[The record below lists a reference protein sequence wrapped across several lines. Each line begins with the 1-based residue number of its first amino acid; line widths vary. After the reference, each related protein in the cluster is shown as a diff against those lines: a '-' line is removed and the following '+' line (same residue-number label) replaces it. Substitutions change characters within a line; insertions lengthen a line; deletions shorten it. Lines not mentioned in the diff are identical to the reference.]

1 MEVLDIDWKNID
13 SRLVKDEFYEGIRA
27 PKWLDFL
34 APEEP
39 VDDDA
44 WFCKPDCNHAKNA
57 ASFVKSPVFR
67 SNKMRQPRLM
77 NSSSSVST
85 SSTSP
90 LGNKTASALNSKKN
104 MGPLSTSITSL
115 YELKAKENAS
125 GNVKKSS
132 PLDRNKLQSTTFKYR
147 EHSENENP
155 NRQRSASAVATSGRT
170 PKLQSK
176 KNTSTVVKA
185 SKQNSPVNL
194 EKKGVGR
201 EAIHNLN
208 TSSTGSPVAPS
219 VSSGERGDR
228 KQTFHSTS
236 AYSPSTTHFQFPNP
250 PTSTVPTEDPKIH
263 PPTSTI
269 PTDDPKIHPPT
280 CTIPTDD
287 PKIPSTKPGFAVK
300 HTFSARNLFGKT
312 AGKEFLAQISEF
324 CSELKNLAL
333 NGSQADSSKQS
344 NKHSKLSSNSSIE
357 DQVKIAQD
365 IDGNC
370 LSVLSS
376 ERSIQDGSD
385 NSKVNITSNV
395 VDPDKCSKSGPMET
409 GWLRH
414 RSIKATAKICPK
426 SLHQRQSMNDSNKKE
441 NTSSISDQKD
451 HHQVHME
458 EIGRDTLGI
467 ADDPC
472 AKKVRNRGDSPSAD
486 SFSGPIPCQEH
497 GTSANLVNPETQRY
511 MEGLDSHKNVLK
523 EAHRKSIHAKIF
535 NPSIWKKRRNEGM
548 MQKGDCAKADCPRKD
563 TLKQDFYQKI
573 QSCPPSPQKVSR
585 FSPTSTSSGQGRKP
599 KMTPVQPLRTRTTEQ
614 CLLKELQFNKKS
626 NRSFESTD
634 NILTSPESKLYL
646 PDVFWFLK
654 GCTSTN

>member
-1 MEVLDIDWKNID
+1 MDFAGLMEVLDIDWKNID
-13 SRLVKDEFYEGIRA
+13 SRSVKDEFYEGIRA

-44 WFCKPDCNHAKNA
+44 WFCKPDCNHPKDA
-57 ASFVKSPVFR
+57 ASFAKSPVFR

-90 LGNKTASALNSKKN
+90 LGNKTASALNGKKN

-115 YELKAKENAS
+115 YELKAKENAL
-125 GNVKKSS
+125 GNVKKPS

-155 NRQRSASAVATSGRT
+155 NCQRSASAVATSGRT

-176 KNTSTVVKA
+176 KNISTVVKA

-201 EAIHNLN
+201 QAIHNLN
-208 TSSTGSPVAPS
+208 ASSTGSPVAPS
-219 VSSGERGDR
+219 VSSEERGDR
-228 KQTFHSTS
+228 KQTFHSTN

-250 PTSTVPTEDPKIH
+250 PTS
-263 PPTSTI
+263 
-269 PTDDPKIHPPT
+269 
-280 CTIPTDD
+280 TIPTDD

-312 AGKEFLAQISEF
+312 AGKEFLAQLSEF

-333 NGSQADSSKQS
+333 NGSQADSTKQS
-344 NKHSKLSSNSSIE
+344 NKPSKLSSNSSIE
-357 DQVKIAQD
+357 DEVKKAQD

-409 GWLRH
+409 GSLRH

-426 SLHQRQSMNDSNKKE
+426 SIDQRQSMNDSNKKE
-441 NTSSISDQKD
+441 IMSSISDQKD

-458 EIGRDTLGI
+458 EIVRDTLGI
-467 ADDPC
+467 ADDSC
-472 AKKVRNRGDSPSAD
+472 AKKVKNRGDSPSAD
-486 SFSGPIPCQEH
+486 SFYGPIPFLEN

-511 MEGLDSHKNVLK
+511 VEGLDSHKNVLK

-548 MQKGDCAKADCPRKD
+548 MQKGDCGKSDCPSKD
-563 TLKQDFYQKI
+563 NLKQDFYQKI

-585 FSPTSTSSGQGRKP
+585 FSPASTSSSQGRKP

-614 CLLKELQFNKKS
+614 CMLKEHQFNKKS
-626 NRSFESTD
+626 NRSFESAD

-646 PDVFWFLK
+646 PDMFWFLK
-654 GCTSTN
+654 RCTSTN